1 MKRNYFLV
9 GLVMLVFFVIS
20 FLTNIL
26 GPLIPDIISSFN
38 LSLTMVALLPF
49 AFFIAYGVMSIPS
62 GMLLERYREKRV
74 MTAAFISAFIGA
86 LLFAL
91 HPVYSVALISL
102 FLLGAGMATLQVAI
116 NPLLRAAGGEEHF
129 AFNSV
134 LAQLIFGLASF
145 LSPFVYSHMVRTL
158 ADPAAAAGGGFT
170 GVLARLVPRELP
182 WSSLY
187 WVIAAVTLIMVL
199 VMLASR
205 FPEVTRKEDER
216 AGAWATHVH
225 LFKQKTVI
233 LFFIGIFAYVGTEQG
248 IANWMSKFLQ
258 TYHGLDPQTVGASSV
273 AWFWGLMTAGCFL
286 GLLLLKLFDSRAVLV
301 GFTVAAM
308 VLLTAALFGPVSLA
322 RYAFPLLGFGLSV
335 MWSIIFSL
343 ALNSVS
349 EHHGS
354 FSGILCTGIAGGA
367 LLPLVIGRLGDWFG
381 LRIGMTFLYITLA
394 YILSVGLWAKPLIQN
409 ETVAQ
414 SREKKHADH
423 RS

>member
-1 MKRNYFLV
+1 MKHNYFLV

-62 GMLLERYREKRV
+62 GMLLEKYKEKRV
-74 MTAAFISAFIGA
+74 MTAAFLVAFIGA

-91 HPVYSVALISL
+91 FPVYHVALVSL

-116 NPLLRAAGGEEHF
+116 NPLLRTAGGEQHF

-134 LAQLIFGLASF
+134 LAQLVFGLASF
-145 LSPFVYSHMVRTL
+145 LSPFVYSYMVREL
-158 ADPAAAAGGGFT
+158 AGPVASGSGLIRFLHEHVPAA
-170 GVLARLVPRELP
+170 LP
-182 WSSLY
+182 WTSLY
-187 WVIAAVTLIMVL
+187 WVIAAVTLAMVL
-199 VMLASR
+199 VIMASH
-205 FPEVTRKEDER
+205 FPAVERKEDER
-216 AGAWATHVH
+216 AGAWATHVS
-225 LFKQKTVI
+225 LFKKKTVV

-258 TYHGLDPQTVGASSV
+258 VYHGLDPQTIGASSV
-273 AWFWGLMTAGCFL
+273 AWFWGLMTAGCLL
-286 GLLLLKLFDSRAVLV
+286 GLLLLKLFDSRKVLI
-301 GFTVAAM
+301 GFALGSMA
-308 VLLTAALFGPVSLA
+308 LLTAALLGPTGMV

-354 FSGILCTGIAGGA
+354 FSGILCTAIAGGA

-394 YILSVGLWAKPLIQN
+394 YILSIGFWAKPLIQN
-409 ETVAQ
+409 QTMAQ
-414 SREKKHADH
+414 IREKKNADH